1 MNIILIALS
10 LIPVYFILSII
21 YSNDKVEKEPAKLL
35 ILTFIGGVISLFLTK
50 FLASKYQYY
59 LPFLIEENPGLEA
72 YKIFL
77 ISFGEIGLIEELCK
91 WLILYFMI
99 WRNKEF
105 NHIYDAIVYAVFISL
120 GFATI
125 ENFFYLWNTNFA
137 TLIVRSLF
145 TVPGHAFFGV
155 IMGYFF
161 GYAKYYQKMGYKYNY
176 FKYMYTSL
184 FSVIVL
190 HGLFDYF
197 LAFEN
202 KYSTI
207 IFIGYALLLGIIS
220 FFQIRKVNKLELT
233 WDR

>member
-1 MNIILIALS
+1 MNIILIVLS
-10 LIPVYFILSII
+10 LIPIFLILNII
-21 YSNDKVEKEPAKLL
+21 YAEDKIEKEPIKLL
-35 ILTFIGGVISLFLTK
+35 ILVFIGGIISLFLTK

-91 WLILYFMI
+91 WLILYILI
-99 WRNKEF
+99 WHNKEF
-105 NHIYDAIVYAVFISL
+105 NYIYDAIVYAVFISL

-125 ENFFYLWNTNFA
+125 ENFFYLWDTDFA

-145 TVPGHAFFGV
+145 TIPGHAFFGI

-161 GYAKYYQKMGYKYNY
+161 GYAKYYSKMEYKYNS

-184 FSVIVL
+184 FSVIIL

-197 LAFEN
+197 LAFNN

-207 IFIGYALLLGIIS
+207 IFIGYTLLLGVIAITR
-220 FFQIRKVNKLELT
+220 IKKVNELELT